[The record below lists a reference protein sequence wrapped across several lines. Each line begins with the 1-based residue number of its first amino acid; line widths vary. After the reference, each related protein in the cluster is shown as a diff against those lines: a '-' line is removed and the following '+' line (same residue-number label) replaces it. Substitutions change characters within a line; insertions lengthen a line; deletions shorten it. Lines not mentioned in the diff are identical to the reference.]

1 MLLLSYSSPNINVW
15 LVLQFWYPRVLGSLI
30 PLLMLIIYQPNTG
43 CVPALVAAHESF
55 PAIHF
60 GVNEVEIHSR
70 LLSAVI
76 SCQHQHSKRSIHSLH
91 SRSLLATHEFT
102 AFGKQLGWCPPLI
115 HVRHLERHFN
125 IKLHVQTNEPLAHNK
140 SLFLYGHTTRIR
152 ALRNQPTSMKEQ
164 CKFIIVLNL
173 HIFQSRRTIFQWHG
187 SIA

>member
-1 MLLLSYSSPNINVW
+1 MQRFSYFHIRHQIS
-15 LVLQFWYPRVLGSLI
+15 LFDWYYNLISTGTGFLLI
-30 PLLMLIIYQPNTG
+30 PLLMLIIITMHAIIYRPNTG

-60 GVNEVEIHSR
+60 GVNKVEIYSR

-115 HVRHLERHFN
+115 HVRHLKRHFN
-125 IKLHVQTNEPLAHNK
+125 IKLQVQTNEPLAHNN
-140 SLFLYGHTTRIR
+140 SLFLYGHTTSIR
-152 ALRNQPTSMKEQ
+152 ALRNRPTSMKEQ
-164 CKFIIVLNL
+164 CKFTIMLN
-173 HIFQSRRTIFQWHG
+173 
-187 SIA
+187 